1 MADVAEN
8 ISELSFEVWQSFVGK
23 QLNEFGDKRS
33 VLNDLSCWYFFGTE
47 VGYEP
52 TSIFTDLSIWAA
64 QVGMQTVQ

>member
-33 VLNDLSCWYFFGTE
+33 VLNDLSC
-47 VGYEP
+47 
-52 TSIFTDLSIWAA
+52 
-64 QVGMQTVQ
+64 